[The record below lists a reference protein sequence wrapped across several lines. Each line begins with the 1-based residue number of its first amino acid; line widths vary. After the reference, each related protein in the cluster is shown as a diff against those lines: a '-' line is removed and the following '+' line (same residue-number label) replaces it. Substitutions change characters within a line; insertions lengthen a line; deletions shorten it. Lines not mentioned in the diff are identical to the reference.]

1 MKFKDLLL
9 GTAAFTFAASTAF
22 FACVLKKGHDFEE
35 SMDKTGNALD
45 QCVICG
51 GKNKIVGDVPMQ
63 DMKIGVFCGGMS
75 VDLSQVKADKKQY
88 DLDIEVRNDGSL
100 PYGRYLRRY
109 QPSRGRRHGR
119 AHRLCRRLRRRP
131 AF

>member
-45 QCVICG
+45 PVSYTHL
-51 GKNKIVGDVPMQ
+51 DVYKRQAQLYHAEGCPQ
-63 DMKIGVFCGGMS
+63 
-75 VDLSQVKADKKQY
+75 L
-88 DLDIEVRNDGSL
+88 
-100 PYGRYLRRY
+100 YGILK
-109 QPSRGRRHGR
+109 PV
-119 AHRLCRRLRRRP
+119 
-131 AF
+131 